1 MRNTLIKRKRR
12 IQKAEIRKMN
22 RRLISAGLVDEDNP
36 VVMIIPAGKKYENY
50 IKAQQA
56 FEAFKKNKKRKS

>member
-1 MRNTLIKRKRR
+1 
-12 IQKAEIRKMN
+12 MN